1 MEDISYGVMAVV
13 FVGLILLA
21 VIFMAIVLQ
30 EVEDETRR
38 EKIGVNCKSKQAI
51 QIIETKAW
59 ANDASLEDL
68 LKLSSS
74 PYMSLRTALK
84 LLEQQGVKNEN

>member
-21 VIFMAIVLQ
+21 VIFMAIILQ

-38 EKIGVNCKSKQAI
+38 EKIGVNCKS
-51 QIIETKAW
+51 
-59 ANDASLEDL
+59 
-68 LKLSSS
+68 
-74 PYMSLRTALK
+74 
-84 LLEQQGVKNEN
+84 

>member
-1 MEDISYGVMAVV
+1 MKPEEKRLE
-13 FVGLILLA
+13 LIA
-21 VIFMAIVLQ
+21 RV
-30 EVEDETRR
+30 
-38 EKIGVNCKSKQAI
+38 KQAI

-59 ANDASLEDL
+59 ADDASLEDL

-84 LLEQQGVKNEN
+84 LLEQQGVQNEN